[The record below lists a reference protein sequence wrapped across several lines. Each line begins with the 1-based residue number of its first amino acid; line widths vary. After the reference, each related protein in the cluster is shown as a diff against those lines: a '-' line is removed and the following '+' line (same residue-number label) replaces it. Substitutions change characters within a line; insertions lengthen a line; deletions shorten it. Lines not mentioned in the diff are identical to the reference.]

1 VAKQPEFPLDDIL
14 FEHAACGLAVADT
27 DGMILRI
34 NCTLSRWLGY
44 EAADLAGKR
53 RVQDLFSVGARVFH
67 QTHCVPLLQVQG
79 SIAEVQ
85 IEMAHHDRSRIP
97 VLMNVSRRQHGDMVL
112 DEFAFFVVNDRRSYE
127 RELLLARKSAE
138 NALTARL
145 TAESRLREI
154 NEQLKQADQR
164 KDEFLATLAHE
175 LRNPLAPMRNV
186 LEIFKLHAGNEAT
199 RTWALTVLDRQ
210 LHQLTHLVDDLM
222 DVARITQGRM
232 ELRRQALD
240 LRTILLVASEDVRG
254 MMEAA
259 SHAFDVDLP
268 QEAMMVDVDPTRIT
282 QVIVNLLTNAAKYT
296 PKGGRVVLRASHQ
309 ETEAVVS
316 VSDTGIGI
324 PKESLATIFDMFSQL
339 SPALERS
346 QGGLGIGLA
355 LVRGLV
361 HLHSGSISA
370 ASQGTG
376 KGSEFTVRLPLTE
389 AVAQTDA
396 SKASI
401 ASAQP
406 FRILVIDD
414 NIDAAQSMTMALELL
429 GYEAQA
435 AHDGLTGLQTA
446 KRFQPDVILL
456 DIGLPD
462 LNGYEVARRI
472 RASSIGKDTIL
483 IAATGWG
490 QEADKSLA
498 LDAGFDCHLT
508 KPVDFNKLQD
518 TLMQYLKPNSHGY

>member
-1 VAKQPEFPLDDIL
+1 MEKKEGAPPYNIL
-14 FEHAACGLAVADT
+14 FEHAACGLAVANA
-27 DGMILRI
+27 DGVLLHI
-34 NCTLSRWLGY
+34 NFTLSRWLGY
-44 EAADLAGKR
+44 EPADLVGKR
-53 RVQDLFSVGARVFH
+53 RIQDLFSVGARVFH

-79 SIAEVQ
+79 SVAEVQ
-85 IEMAHHDRSRIP
+85 IEMVHQDRNRIP
-97 VLMNVSRRQHGDMVL
+97 VLMNVVRRRHDETVL
-112 DEFAFFVVNDRRSYE
+112 DEFAFFVANDRRSYE
-127 RELLLARKSAE
+127 RELLSARKRAE
-138 NALTARL
+138 NELTARL
-145 TAESRLREI
+145 TAEHKLREM
-154 NEQLKQADQR
+154 NEQLKLADRR

-186 LEIFKLHAGNEAT
+186 LEIFKLQAGNEST
-199 RTWALTVLDRQ
+199 RSWALSVLDRQ

-232 ELRRQALD
+232 ELRRQAVD
-240 LRTILLVASEDVRG
+240 LRTILVVASEDVRG
-254 MMEAA
+254 MMGAA
-259 SHAFDVDLP
+259 SHKFDVDLP
-268 QEAMMVDVDPTRIT
+268 EEAMMADVDPTRIT

-296 PKGGRVVLRASHQ
+296 PQGGRIILRAKH
-309 ETEAVVS
+309 EKAEAVVS

-324 PKESLATIFDMFSQL
+324 PEESLATVFDMFSQL

-361 HLHSGSISA
+361 HLHDGSVSV
-370 ASQGTG
+370 ASQGAG

-389 AVAQTDA
+389 ATTQAVA
-396 SKASI
+396 SKVSEAT
-401 ASAQP
+401 AQA

-429 GYEAQA
+429 GYEAQT
-435 AHDGLTGLQTA
+435 AHDGHIGLQSA
-446 KRFQPDVILL
+446 ERFQPDVILL

-472 RASSIGKDTIL
+472 RSSRFGKDMFL

-490 QEADKSLA
+490 QEADKQLA

-508 KPVDFNKLQD
+508 KPVDFNKLQEV
-518 TLMQYLKPNSHGY
+518 LVQRLGESRR

>member
-1 VAKQPEFPLDDIL
+1 ML
-14 FEHAACGLAVADT
+14 FEHAACGLAVADM
-27 DGMILRI
+27 DGVILRI
-34 NCTLSRWLGY
+34 NCTLSHWLGY
-44 EAADLAGKR
+44 EALDLAGKR
-53 RVQDLFSVGARVFH
+53 RMQDLFSVGARVFH

-85 IEMAHHDRSRIP
+85 IEIVHHDRSRLP
-97 VLMNVSRRQHGDMVL
+97 VLMNVSRRTFHDTVV
-112 DEFAFFVVNDRRSYE
+112 DEFAFFVVKDRRSYE

-145 TAESRLREI
+145 TAESKLREI
-154 NEQLKQADQR
+154 NEQLKLADRR

-186 LEIFKLHAGNEAT
+186 LEIFKLHAGNEST
-199 RTWALTVLDRQ
+199 RTWALGVLDRQ

-254 MMEAA
+254 MMETAA
-259 SHAFDVDLP
+259 HAFDVDLP
-268 QEAMMVDVDPTRIT
+268 EEAMTVDVDPTRIT

-296 PKGGRVVLRASHQ
+296 PAGGRIVLRARR
-309 ETEAVVS
+309 EENEAVVS
-316 VSDTGIGI
+316 VCDTGIGI
-324 PKESLATIFDMFSQL
+324 PKEALASIFDMFSQL

-361 HLHSGSISA
+361 QLHGGSVGVTSP
-370 ASQGTG
+370 GTG
-376 KGSEFTVRLPLTE
+376 QGSEFIVRLPLTDSE
-389 AVAQTDA
+389 ARADVLNPA
-396 SKASI
+396 K

-414 NIDAAQSMTMALELL
+414 NVDAAQSMKMALELL
-429 GYEAQA
+429 DYEAQE
-435 AHDGLTGLQTA
+435 AHDGRTGLQA
-446 KRFQPDVILL
+446 AEAFQPDAILL

-462 LNGYEVARRI
+462 LNGYEVARRL
-472 RASSIGKDTIL
+472 RSAVLGRQPFL

-490 QEADKSLA
+490 QEADKQLA
-498 LDAGFDCHLT
+498 LDAGFDSHLT
-508 KPVDFNKLQD
+508 KPIDFAKLQA
-518 TLMQYLKPNSHGY
+518 LLAAHLPLRA

>member
-1 VAKQPEFPLDDIL
+1 M
-14 FEHAACGLAVADT
+14 AVANT
-27 DGMILRI
+27 DGLLLRI
-34 NCTLSRWLGY
+34 NFTLLRWLGY
-44 EAADLAGKR
+44 EAADLVGKR
-53 RVQDLFSVGARVFH
+53 RTQDLFSVGARVFH

-79 SIAEVQ
+79 SVGEVQ
-85 IEMAHHDRSRIP
+85 IEMVHQDRRRIP
-97 VLMNVSRRQHGDMVL
+97 VLMNVVRRKHNNTVL
-112 DEFAFFVVNDRRSYE
+112 DEFAFFVANDRRSYE
-127 RELLLARKSAE
+127 RELLLARKGAE
-138 NALTARL
+138 NELTARL
-145 TAESRLREI
+145 TAEHKLREM
-154 NEQLKQADQR
+154 NEQLKLADRR

-186 LEIFKLHAGNEAT
+186 LEIFKLHAGNESS
-199 RTWALTVLDRQ
+199 RSWALSVLDRQ

-222 DVARITQGRM
+222 DVSRITQGRM
-232 ELRRQALD
+232 ELRRQAVD
-240 LRTILLVASEDVRG
+240 LRTILGVASEDVRG

-259 SHAFDVDLP
+259 FHTFKVDLP
-268 QEAMMVDVDPTRIT
+268 DDALMVHVDPTRIT

-296 PKGGRVVLRASHQ
+296 PEGGQIVLRVKQ
-309 ETEAVVS
+309 EKAEAVVS

-324 PKESLATIFDMFSQL
+324 PEESLATVFDMFSQL

-361 HLHSGSISA
+361 QLHGGSVSVT
-370 ASQGTG
+370 SQGVG
-376 KGSEFTVRLPLTE
+376 KGSEFIVRLPLTE
-389 AVAQTDA
+389 AATQADSPKLSNTG
-396 SKASI
+396 
-401 ASAQP
+401 AQP

-414 NIDAAQSMTMALELL
+414 NIDSAESMTMALELL

-435 AHDGLTGLQTA
+435 AHDGHTGLQSVERL
-446 KRFQPDVILL
+446 KPNVILL

-472 RASSIGKDTIL
+472 RSLLLGKDVFL

-490 QEADKSLA
+490 QEADKQLA

-508 KPVDFNKLQD
+508 KPVDFHKLQE
-518 TLMQYLKPNSHGY
+518 LLVQHLGQGRR